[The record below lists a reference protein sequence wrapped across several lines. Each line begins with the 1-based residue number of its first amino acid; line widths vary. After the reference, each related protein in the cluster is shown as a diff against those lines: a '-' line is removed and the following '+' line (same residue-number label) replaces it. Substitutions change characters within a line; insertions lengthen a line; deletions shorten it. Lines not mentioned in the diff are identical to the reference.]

1 MLSRYNVIRPFS
13 PFWAAPSNPLSSS
26 MSRLFQDF
34 ETVFARSAFTPP
46 ARRGAVPRVQLS
58 DQGEAVSMLADL
70 PGLGIEEVELVIEGT
85 TVTLKTTP
93 KPASVPEGF
102 TALRRERQPARV
114 EWSFELPY
122 AVDAAATTARLEQG
136 RLSVTLP
143 KAPDAK
149 PRTIAVKAA

>member
-13 PFWAAPSNPLSSS
+13 PFWAAPANPLSSS

-34 ETVFARSAFTPP
+34 ETVFAPP
-46 ARRGAVPRVQLS
+46 ARRGAIPRVQLS
-58 DQGEAVSMLADL
+58 DQGEAISMLADL
-70 PGLGIEEVELVIEGT
+70 PGLGIEDVELVIEGT

-93 KPASVPEGF
+93 RPAAVPEGF
-102 TALRRERQPARV
+102 TALRRERQPARI

-143 KAPDAK
+143 KAPEAK